1 MKPAKSLGARSGARA
16 CRRGPAAQSVRAP
29 ATRPTGLLRPCRLAL
44 ALVGALP
51 VSLGALAQSV
61 APATTA
67 APSEPAPTKTLG
79 VVTVIGTGQPTS
91 LPTQIPATVES
102 VTRDEIERT
111 INATDSEDA
120 LKYLPSLL
128 VRKRYIG
135 DYNHAIL
142 SSRASGTGN
151 SARSSVY
158 ADGMLLSNYLG
169 NGVGG
174 LTFPPRWGMVTPE
187 EIERVD
193 VMYGPFSAAY
203 PGNSVGAVVVFTT
216 RMPKELEAHARVGYT
231 SQPFELYH
239 TDSTFR
245 AWETSASVGNKT
257 GDFSWWLNFN
267 HTDSHGQPLTF
278 ATRLQ
283 SSGVAGTA
291 GTPVTGAVL
300 DASNTGAP
308 WYVLGTGTEYRTRQ
322 DHFKAKVAYDITP
335 TIRATYVLGV
345 WQNTSDNNPVSYLRD
360 ASGNTVYSGPIN
372 IDGRAFTGSQALTGG
387 DFAAT
392 RERLTHYMH
401 GLAVKSHA
409 QGVFDWEVDASLYDY
424 HRDDKRQNAAD
435 NPLPGAGS
443 GGAGTLADGSGTG
456 WYNLAAKGTW
466 RPAGA
471 DGKHI
476 VDFGAQLDSYKLSYS
491 TSTVAGNWLADGA
504 GALANDVSGK
514 TRLVSVYGQ
523 DAWSFAPRWKTVLGL
538 RAERWTASEGQTT
551 FSPTLP
557 ALTYP
562 SRRESY
568 LSPKAALS
576 YQALPDLVLK
586 ASAGRAVR
594 MPTVSELYGATST
607 TNSQFINDPNLKP
620 ERSWTTELTAERS
633 LGNGLARL
641 TYFSEDV
648 HDSLYSQTTFDPVAN
663 KNISRVQNVGRIAT
677 QGVEAAYSGVDVLA
691 KGLDLGG
698 SVTYAD
704 SVIKENAGFVV
715 TPGDTI
721 GKRQPNIP
729 KWRATALASYRF
741 DRQWSASVGARYS
754 GPQFR
759 TLNNADVNGY
769 TYQGVS
775 KYFTTDVRVLYRIS
789 RQWSAAVGIDNL
801 NNYRFWNFHPYP
813 QRSYSAELK
822 FDL

>member
-1 MKPAKSLGARSGARA
+1 MKTSHDPRAR
-16 CRRGPAAQSVRAP
+16 
-29 ATRPTGLLRPCRLAL
+29 RLAL
-44 ALVGALP
+44 ALAYAFPLSLAAQAQTTPSADVP
-51 VSLGALAQSV
+51 VR
-61 APATTA
+61 
-67 APSEPAPTKTLG
+67 TLG
-79 VVTVIGTGQPTS
+79 VITVTGSGQPTS
-91 LPTQIPATVES
+91 LPTQIPATMES
-102 VTRDEIERT
+102 VTREQIERT
-111 INATDSEDA
+111 VNATDSEDA

-151 SARSSVY
+151 SARSAVY

-174 LTFPPRWGMVTPE
+174 LSFPPRWGMVTPE

-216 RMPKELEAHARVGYT
+216 RMPKQLEVHARVGT
-231 SQPFELYH
+231 TIQPFRLYD

-245 AWETSASVGNKT
+245 AWETSASVGNKS
-257 GDFSWWLNFN
+257 GDVSWWLNFN

-283 SSGVAGTA
+283 SLGVAGAA

-300 DASNTGAP
+300 DANNAGAP
-308 WYVLGTGTEYRTRQ
+308 WSVLGTGTEYRTKQ
-322 DHFKAKVAYDITP
+322 DHFKAKAAWDITP

-345 WQNTSDNNPVSYLRD
+345 WQNSSDNDPVSYLRE
-360 ASGNTVYSGPIN
+360 AAGNAVYSGPIN
-372 IDGRAFTGSQALTGG
+372 IGGLAYTGTQALTGG

-392 RERLTHYMH
+392 REKLTHVMH

-409 QGVFDWEVDASLYDY
+409 QGVFDWEIDASLYDY
-424 HRDDKRQNAAD
+424 DKDDKRQNAGG
-435 NPLPGAGS
+435 NPLPGAAS

-456 WYNLAAKGTW
+456 WTNLAAKGTW
-466 RPAGA
+466 RPAGPQ
-471 DGKHI
+471 GEHI
-476 VDFGAQLDSYKLSYS
+476 VDFGAQLDSYKLSYL
-491 TSTVAGNWLADGA
+491 TSTVAGNWLADPA
-504 GALANDVSGK
+504 GALASDVSGK
-514 TRLVSVYGQ
+514 TRLFSLYGQ
-523 DAWSFAPRWKTVLGL
+523 DAWAFAPRWKTVLGL
-538 RAERWTASEGQTT
+538 RAEQWDARDGQTT

-557 ALTYP
+557 TLTYP
-562 SRRESY
+562 SRRENY
-568 LSPKAALS
+568 VSPKAALS
-576 YQALPDLVLK
+576 FQALTDVVLK

-620 ERSWTTELTAERS
+620 ERSWTTELTAERDVGS
-633 LGNGLARL
+633 GTARL
-641 TYFSEDV
+641 TYFTENV

-663 KNISRVQNVGRIAT
+663 KNISRVQNVGRIGT
-677 QGVEAAYSGVDVLA
+677 KGLEAAFTGFDVVT
-691 KGLDLGG
+691 KGLDLSG

-715 TPGDTI
+715 KPGDTL

-741 DRQWSASVGARYS
+741 DEQWTGAIGARYS

-759 TLNNADVNGY
+759 TLNNADINGF

-775 KYFTTDVRVLYRIS
+775 RYFTVDARATYRITK
-789 RQWSAAVGIDNL
+789 QWSAAVGIDNL
-801 NNYRFWNFHPYP
+801 NNYQYWNFHPYP